1 MPDDGGRATAADRG
15 RLSSEILHLS
25 SDSRPFTG
33 IALKVL
39 STLAFTAMATLIKL
53 VSDRYPVGELTFF
66 RSFFALIPVGFWVGW
81 RQFPRIFRTSRFG
94 GHVVRSIAGAAAMFL
109 GFSALSLLPIADATA
124 IGYASPLMT
133 VVFAVLLLGERV
145 HVYRWSAV
153 AIGLCGVFV
162 ILSDYVGPEASHTTE
177 RSFLGAIFSVGGAV
191 TGALAATQTRSL
203 TRLEPAATIV
213 VYFSSLTALFSLVTT
228 PFGWVFPGRL
238 EAVYLVIAGICGG
251 IGQVLL
257 TQSYRFGDASLIAP
271 FDYTSMLWAL
281 IVSLAV
287 FGTWPSATVLGGAA
301 IVIGAGLFVIYRE
314 HRLGIERTRSK
325 RAQTPTTPLS

>member
-1 MPDDGGRATAADRG
+1 MHPSPQA
-15 RLSSEILHLS
+15 
-25 SDSRPFTG
+25 RPFTG
-33 IALKVL
+33 IALKVA

-53 VSDRYPVGELTFF
+53 VSDRYPVGEITFS
-66 RSFFALIPVGFWVGW
+66 RSFFALIPVCAWVGW
-81 RQFPRIFRTSRFG
+81 RQFPGLFRTSRFG
-94 GHVVRSIAGAAAMFL
+94 GHVIRSIAGAIAMFC

-133 VVFAVLLLGERV
+133 VVFAVVLLGERV

-153 AIGLCGVFV
+153 AVGLCGVLV

-177 RSFLGAIFSVGGAV
+177 RSFVGAIFSVSGAL

-213 VYFSSLTALFSLVTT
+213 VYFSSLTAIFSLATV
-228 PFGWVFPGRL
+228 PFGWVVPGPL
-238 EAVYLVIAGICGG
+238 DAVGLLVAGICGG

-271 FDYTSMLWAL
+271 FDYISMLWAL

-287 FGTWPSATVLGGAA
+287 FDVWPSGTVLTGAA
-301 IVIGAGLFVIYRE
+301 IVIAAGLFVIYRE